1 VAAAASIVSRK
12 SPRQDVAHARL
23 IMQWA
28 VDDEYNHHQLQ
39 LIWFEGGGG
48 VEPTGM

>member
-1 VAAAASIVSRK
+1 
-12 SPRQDVAHARL
+12 
-23 IMQWA
+23 MQWA